1 MKETVGLSSLRDLVA
16 QLCKKAV
23 SMSNSFRR
31 SATDVAHN
39 SLDPKIQIKLILILF
54 KQTSFECLKTLSGE
68 KFLSST
74 THDLNQ
80 AGQQQSQRRTLHTN
94 QFFFLLA
101 PFSFYILQPFFS
113 FSFRCEREAKKKL
126 KTFLRFVIIFFSLID
141 WCAFHDIDNAAN

>member
-94 QFFFLLA
+94 QFFFFSHRFLFISYNLFFHSPFVANARQKKVENILA
-101 PFSFYILQPFFS
+101 LCNNFFFADRLVCVS
-113 FSFRCEREAKKKL
+113 RY
-126 KTFLRFVIIFFSLID
+126 
-141 WCAFHDIDNAAN
+141 